1 MSTAPDKKSLFESFR
16 RRIKLEGAI
25 TVADYMADVLIAPTH
40 GYYMSNEPF
49 GTDGDF
55 ITAPE
60 ISQMFGELIG
70 FWCADTWY
78 NMGGPTEIHLVE
90 MGPGRGTLMSDVMR
104 AAAMV
109 PGFHQAVKIH
119 LIEVSPKL
127 RKKQKEALS
136 GYDVSWY
143 DDLTDLPN
151 GPSIFIANEFF
162 DALPIRQFER
172 SPKGWCERLITLD
185 EDETDLVFTLSPPSK
200 AIETIIPKELVGSHE
215 GAVVELSSIAANV
228 SAQIS
233 HHIVKHGGAGLFV
246 DYGWAIPTAK
256 PSFQAVRNHKK
267 HDVLQE
273 PGTADLSAFVDFPT
287 LKKTAEANGASVHG
301 TISQGDFLRSL
312 GIEQR
317 AEMLRLN
324 ADDKQVIDITAA
336 EHRLTDPSQMG
347 NLFKV
352 MALTPPDKTTPA
364 AFPEPKEAT

>member
-1 MSTAPDKKSLFESFR
+1 MNTTSKKGSLFESFR

-25 TVADYMADVLIAPTH
+25 SVADYMADVLIAPAH

-49 GTDGDF
+49 GLSGDF
-55 ITAPE
+55 ITSPE

-90 MGPGRGTLMSDVMR
+90 LGPGRGTLMSDLMR

-109 PGFHQAVKIH
+109 PGFHQTVKIH

-143 DDLTDLPN
+143 DDLTDLPK
-151 GPSIFIANEFF
+151 GPCIFIANEFF
-162 DALPIRQFER
+162 DALPVRQFER
-172 SPKGWCERLITLD
+172 SPKGWCERLVTLN

-200 AIETIIPKELVGSHE
+200 AIETIIPQELVDSHE

-233 HHIVKHGGAGLFV
+233 HHINNYGGAALFV
-246 DYGWAIPTAK
+246 DYGWATPTAK
-256 PSFQAVRNHKK
+256 PSLQAIRNHKK
-267 HDVLQE
+267 HPVLQE
-273 PGTADLSAFVDFPT
+273 PGTADISAFVDFPT
-287 LKKTAEANGASVHG
+287 L
-301 TISQGDFLRSL
+301 
-312 GIEQR
+312 
-317 AEMLRLN
+317 
-324 ADDKQVIDITAA
+324 
-336 EHRLTDPSQMG
+336 
-347 NLFKV
+347 
-352 MALTPPDKTTPA
+352 
-364 AFPEPKEAT
+364 

>member
-1 MSTAPDKKSLFESFR
+1 MSTVPKKGSLFESFR

-25 TVADYMADVLIAPTH
+25 SVADYMADVLIAPSH

-49 GTDGDF
+49 GVSGDF

-78 NMGGPTEIHLVE
+78 NMGGPTEIHLIE
-90 MGPGRGTLMSDVMR
+90 MGPGRGTLMSDLMR

-127 RKKQKEALS
+127 RKKQKEALN
-136 GYDVSWY
+136 GYNVSWY
-143 DDLTDLPN
+143 DDLTDLPA
-151 GPSIFIANEFF
+151 GPCIFIANEFF

-172 SPKGWCERLITLD
+172 SPTGWCERLITLD
-185 EDETDLVFTLSPPSK
+185 EDETGLVFTLSPPSK
-200 AIETIIPKELVGSHE
+200 AIETIIPKELVDSHE

-233 HHIVKHGGAGLFV
+233 SHITQYGGAALFV
-246 DYGWAIPTAK
+246 DYGWGTPTAK
-256 PSFQAVRNHKK
+256 PSLQAIHNHKK
-267 HDVLQE
+267 HDVLLE

-287 LKKTAEANGASVHG
+287 LQKSAEANGVSVHG
-301 TISQGDFLRSL
+301 TVTQGDFLRNL

-324 ADDKQVIDITAA
+324 ADQKQAIDITAA

-347 NLFKV
+347 DLFKV
-352 MALTPPDKTTPA
+352 MALTRPDQPTPA
-364 AFPEPKEAT
+364 AFPEQKEAL

>member
-1 MSTAPDKKSLFESFR
+1 MNTTPKKRSLFESFR

-25 TVADYMADVLIAPTH
+25 SVADYMADVLIAPTH

-49 GTDGDF
+49 GVSGDF
-55 ITAPE
+55 ITSPE

-78 NMGGPTEIHLVE
+78 NMGGPTEIHLIE
-90 MGPGRGTLMSDVMR
+90 MGPGRGTLMSDLMR

-127 RKKQKEALS
+127 RKKQKEALN
-136 GYDVSWY
+136 GYNVSWY
-143 DDLTDLPN
+143 DDLTDLPT
-151 GPSIFIANEFF
+151 GPCIFIANEFF

-172 SPKGWCERLITLD
+172 SPKGWCERLITLN
-185 EDETDLVFTLSPPSK
+185 EGETGLVFTLSPPAK
-200 AIETIIPKELVGSHE
+200 AIETIIPKELVDSHE

-233 HHIVKHGGAGLFV
+233 NHITQYGGVALFV
-246 DYGWAIPTAK
+246 DYGWGTPTAK
-256 PSFQAVRNHKK
+256 PSLQAIRNHKK
-267 HDVLQE
+267 HNVLLE

-287 LKKTAEANGASVHG
+287 LQKSAKANGVSVHG
-301 TISQGDFLRSL
+301 PLNQGDFLRSL

-324 ADDKQVIDITAA
+324 ADEKQAIDITAA

-347 NLFKV
+347 DLFKV
-352 MALTPPDKTTPA
+352 MALTRPDQPTPA
-364 AFPEPKEAT
+364 AFPEQKETP

>member
-1 MSTAPDKKSLFESFR
+1 MNTTPKKGSLFESFR

-25 TVADYMADVLIAPTH
+25 SVADYMADVLIAPTH
-40 GYYMSNEPF
+40 GYYISNEPF
-49 GTDGDF
+49 GVSGDF
-55 ITAPE
+55 ITSPE

-70 FWCADTWY
+70 FWCADTWN

-90 MGPGRGTLMSDVMR
+90 MGPGRGTLMSDLMR

-109 PGFHQAVKIH
+109 PGLHSAVKIH

-136 GYDVSWY
+136 EYDVSWY
-143 DDLTDLPN
+143 DDLTDLPQ
-151 GPSIFIANEFF
+151 GPCIFIANEFF

-185 EDETDLVFTLSPPSK
+185 EDETDLVFTLSSPSK
-200 AIETIIPKELVGSHE
+200 AIETIIPLELVDSHE

-233 HHIVKHGGAGLFV
+233 HHINNYGGAALFV
-246 DYGWAIPTAK
+246 DYGWATPTAK
-256 PSFQAVRNHKK
+256 PSLQAIRSHKK
-267 HDVLQE
+267 HPVLQE
-273 PGTADLSAFVDFPT
+273 PGTADISAFVDFPT
-287 LKKTAEANGASVHG
+287 LKKSAQANGVTVYG
-301 TISQGDFLRSL
+301 TITQGDFLRSL

-317 AEMLRLN
+317 AEMLRRN
-324 ADDKQVIDITAA
+324 ADQKQVIDIAAA

-352 MALTPPDKTTPA
+352 MALTKSDQPTPA
-364 AFPEPKEAT
+364 AFPEQKEAS